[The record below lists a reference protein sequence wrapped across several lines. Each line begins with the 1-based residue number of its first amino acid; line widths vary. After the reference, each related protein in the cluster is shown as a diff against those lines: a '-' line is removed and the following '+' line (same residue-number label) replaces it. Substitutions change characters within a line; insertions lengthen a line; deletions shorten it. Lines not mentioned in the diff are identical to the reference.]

1 VVHFYELEGE
11 SMIEKEIR
19 ETLEEERIKE
29 IRIVFPNGATK
40 FDVYIDGEKQTEMK
54 SFQFK
59 AEVGELPTY
68 TIERYTLRFLDKYMD
83 GKL

>member
-1 VVHFYELEGE
+1 
-11 SMIEKEIR
+11 MIEKEIR

-59 AEVGELPTY
+59 VEVGELPTY

>member
-1 VVHFYELEGE
+1 
-11 SMIEKEIR
+11 MTEKKIR

-54 SFQFK
+54 SFRFK
-59 AEVGELPTY
+59 AEVP
-68 TIERYTLRFLDKYMD
+68 FVF
-83 GKL
+83 